1 MQLFCDFEG
10 FPKKHCIV
18 WVGNIWNTLGISP
31 NFLFANHSFD
41 FFFSGSSC
49 QQHSDWT
56 GLQVMYQIPPLTSI
70 TMEIQWRK
78 MPHVEIRWILP
89 LGLERP
95 DPFPTER
102 GVMVD
107 VVIFNRKKGKLPER
121 RYFFVFCLKVM
132 FGKEHH
138 FSMKDWRIQDW
149 YIICKIYLSVAC
161 ILCECIPER
170 CHDASACSNVKE
182 PTTLLMIWRQNAFL
196 HHICGSYYTL
206 GKSLLHY
213 RLLATTPP
221 LQCNFCSIPPLKCIQ
236 YGVPLVC
243 REVQKSHFK
252 ITCRHT
258 PILGENGFASI
269 FKVVNLAVSMFCV
282 SRLGDPLFLAP
293 PKKTATMG
301 EPSPDATFSSRQVT
315 GEFVRET
322 VCLTPGAIH
331 APRKVGF

>member
-1 MQLFCDFEG
+1 
-10 FPKKHCIV
+10 
-18 WVGNIWNTLGISP
+18 
-31 NFLFANHSFD
+31 
-41 FFFSGSSC
+41 
-49 QQHSDWT
+49 
-56 GLQVMYQIPPLTSI
+56 
-70 TMEIQWRK
+70 
-78 MPHVEIRWILP
+78 
-89 LGLERP
+89 
-95 DPFPTER
+95 
-102 GVMVD
+102 
-107 VVIFNRKKGKLPER
+107 
-121 RYFFVFCLKVM
+121 
-132 FGKEHH
+132 
-138 FSMKDWRIQDW
+138 MKDWRIQDW

-213 RLLATTPP
+213 RILATTPP